1 MFMNIQLHVSEVNA
15 AIALFSGAAEKIR
28 MQAEAQA
35 QAAMQPPPPPVP
47 PVEAPKAEHVEEVS
61 GLTD

>member
-1 MFMNIQLHVSEVNA
+1 MQMQITMHVSEVNA

-28 MQAEAQA
+28 DQAMAQSMPP
-35 QAAMQPPPPPVP
+35 QPMVPQPPVDT
-47 PVEAPKAEHVEEVS
+47 PKVDIVDENS

>member
-1 MFMNIQLHVSEVNA
+1 MQMHIQMHVSEVNA

-28 MQAEAQA
+28 EQAMAQSMPPA
-35 QAAMQPPPPPVP
+35 PPEQPPASPV
-47 PVEAPKAEHVEEVS
+47 EHVEETS

>member
-1 MFMNIQLHVSEVNA
+1 MQMQIVMHVSEVNA

-28 MQAEAQA
+28 DQAMAQSMPP
-35 QAAMQPPPPPVP
+35 QLPEQPPMD
-47 PVEAPKAEHVEEVS
+47 APKVDIVGENS

>member
-1 MFMNIQLHVSEVNA
+1 MQMHIQMHVSEVNA

-28 MQAEAQA
+28 EQAMAQS
-35 QAAMQPPPPPVP
+35 QLAAMPAPPGQPPVP
-47 PVEAPKAEHVEEVS
+47 PVEHVEETS